1 MSTARDSRKADQR
14 EGRHRCEECG
24 SVHVKWLGRCPRCGA
39 WATLVPVSDGA
50 DGRKAVVEPIT
61 QIQGSDALARPTGI
75 REFDRV
81 LGKGLVAG
89 SVVLLAGEPGVGK
102 STLLL
107 ETAKQW
113 AFAGRRCLYV
123 SGEESPAQARGRAE
137 RIGAMHDGVLFT
149 AETRLEAILA
159 SCVELKPELVVVDS
173 VQMLRSTGEA
183 SGAISQ
189 IQEAVRR
196 FSALAKALDISVVL
210 IGHVTKDGEIAG
222 PRFLEHLVDVVL
234 TFSGEQHS
242 RLRLLRGVKNRF
254 GPSDEVGCFEQT
266 EHGISAVADPG
277 SFLLGRREHPVVGSA
292 GTVVMHGRRPLLG
305 EVQALVA
312 PAARGPRT
320 VVSGLRSDRVAK
332 IVGVLSARCGL
343 DLRDKDVYL
352 STVGGMSMHEPSA
365 DLAIALAIAGAAS
378 GEALPLGLVAF
389 GEVALTGEVVAVSA
403 TEQRLA
409 EAARLGRTSAIIP
422 AGEDLKPGAGKSVAG
437 LDLVPV
443 STTGAALRRLSSL
456 AALGGASR
464 GGLDIVA

>member
-1 MSTARDSRKADQR
+1 MTKTDRR

-24 SVHVKWLGRCPRCGA
+24 SVQVKWFGRCPRCSA
-39 WATLVPVSDGA
+39 WASLVPVAEGG
-50 DGRKAVVEPIT
+50 DGRGATVEPIT
-61 QIQGSDALARPTGI
+61 QIRGAEALARPTGI

-113 AFAGRRCLYV
+113 ALAGRRCLYV
-123 SGEESPAQARGRAE
+123 SGEESPLQARARAE
-137 RIGAMHDGVLFT
+137 RIGAVHEGVLFT

-173 VQMLRSTGEA
+173 VQMLRSAGEA

-196 FSALAKALDISVVL
+196 FSALAKSLGVSVVL
-210 IGHVTKDGEIAG
+210 IGHVTKEGEIAG

-234 TFSGEQHS
+234 TFTGEQHS

-266 EHGISAVADPG
+266 ERGIAAVADPG
-277 SFLLGRREHPVVGSA
+277 SFLLARRGHPVVGSVA
-292 GTVVMHGRRPLLG
+292 TVVMHGRRPLLG

-312 PAARGPRT
+312 PTSRGPRT

-332 IVGVLSARCGL
+332 IIGVLCARCGL

-365 DLAIALAIAGAAS
+365 DLAIALAIASAAS
-378 GEALPLGLVAF
+378 DKALPLGVVVF
-389 GEVALTGEVVAVSA
+389 GEVALTGEVVGVSA

-409 EAARLGRTSAIIP
+409 EAARLGRKSAVVP
-422 AGEDLKPGAGKSVAG
+422 AGEISKPGAD
-437 LDLVPV
+437 LDVVLV
-443 STTGAALRRLSSL
+443 STTGSAIEQLRSPRLS
-456 AALGGASR
+456 A
-464 GGLDIVA
+464 VV

>member
-1 MSTARDSRKADQR
+1 VPICETADERTA
-14 EGRHRCEECG
+14 
-24 SVHVKWLGRCPRCGA
+24 A
-39 WATLVPVSDGA
+39 
-50 DGRKAVVEPIT
+50 VEPMT
-61 QIQGSDALARPTGI
+61 QILGSEALTRPTGI

-113 AFAGRRCLYV
+113 ALAGRSCLYV
-123 SGEESPAQARGRAE
+123 SGEESPAQARARAE
-137 RIGAMHDGVLFT
+137 RIGAVHEKVLFT
-149 AETRLEAILA
+149 AETQLEAILA
-159 SCVELKPELVVVDS
+159 SWVEHKPELVVVDS
-173 VQMLRSTGEA
+173 VQMLRCAGEA
-183 SGAISQ
+183 PGAVSQ

-210 IGHVTKDGEIAG
+210 IGHVTKEGEIAG

-234 TFSGEQHS
+234 TFAGEQHS

-254 GPSDEVGCFEQT
+254 GPSDEVGCFEQN

-277 SFLLGRREHPVVGSA
+277 SFLLGRREHPVAGSVA
-292 GTVVMHGRRPLLG
+292 TVVMHGRRPLLG

-312 PAARGPRT
+312 PSSRGGKT

-332 IVGVLSARCGL
+332 IAGVLSARCGL
-343 DLRDKDVYL
+343 DLREKDVYL

-365 DLAIALAIAGAAS
+365 DLAIALAIAGAAV
-378 GEALPLGLVAF
+378 GEALPLGLVVF
-389 GEVALTGEVVAVSA
+389 GEVALTGEAVPVTA

-422 AGEDLKPGAGKSVAG
+422 AGAELGQGQKSAPDLK
-437 LDLVPV
+437 LVTV
-443 STTGAALRRLSSL
+443 STTAMALARLRDRKESRPAKNAVAEQARGEPLS
-456 AALGGASR
+456 ALKPSA
-464 GGLDIVA
+464 VV

>member
-1 MSTARDSRKADQR
+1 M
-14 EGRHRCEECG
+14 
-24 SVHVKWLGRCPRCGA
+24 
-39 WATLVPVSDGA
+39 SDGE

-61 QIQGSDALARPTGI
+61 QIRGSDALTRPTGI

-113 AFAGRRCLYV
+113 AFAGRTCLYV
-123 SGEESPAQARGRAE
+123 SGEESPTQARARAE
-137 RIGAMHDGVLFT
+137 RIGAVHEGVLFT
-149 AETRLEAILA
+149 AETRLDAILA

-173 VQMLRSTGEA
+173 VQMLRSSGDS
-183 SGAISQ
+183 SGAAGHAAAGGIAQ
-189 IQEAVRR
+189 VQEAVRR

-210 IGHVTKDGEIAG
+210 IGHVTKEGEIAG

-234 TFSGEQHS
+234 TFAGEQHS

-277 SFLLGRREHPVVGSA
+277 SFLLGRRDRPVVGSA
-292 GTVVMHGRRPLLG
+292 ATVVMHGRRPLLG

-312 PAARGPRT
+312 PTSRGPRT

-365 DLAIALAIAGAAS
+365 DLAIALAIAGAAA
-378 GEALPLGLVAF
+378 GAALPLGLVVF
-389 GEVALTGEVVAVSA
+389 GEVALTGEVVPVSA

-422 AGEDLKPGAGKSVAG
+422 AGEAPQSGGGRSGPGV
-437 LDLVPV
+437 DIVPV
-443 STTGAALRRLSSL
+443 ATTGAALLRLNSL
-456 AALGGASR
+456 NALGETAR
-464 GGLDIVA
+464 GGLDVVA